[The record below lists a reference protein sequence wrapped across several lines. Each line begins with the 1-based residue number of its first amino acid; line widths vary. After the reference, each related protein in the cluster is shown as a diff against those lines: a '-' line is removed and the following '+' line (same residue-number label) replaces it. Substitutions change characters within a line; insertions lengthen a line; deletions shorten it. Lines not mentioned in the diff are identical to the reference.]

1 MNPLEGIGVL
11 AIVSAAIVA
20 VAGVGKLVSMVLEM
34 DRHQKMCDAH
44 FREHCTWAH
53 DRTLQLSCRIATI
66 EEAFKKS
73 ADNAAEQLKGL

>member
-11 AIVSAAIVA
+11 TIVFAAIVA
-20 VAGVGKLVSMVLEM
+20 VAGVGKLVSIVLEM

-53 DRTLQLSCRIATI
+53 DRSRELSCRIAFL
-66 EEAFKKS
+66 ES
-73 ADNAAEQLKGL
+73 ANKQDAKPDA